1 MAEKSRNYDQEL
13 ASIMNAMAESTLE
26 MTDEELESEIRE
38 EGADV
43 DAIAEGVRNI
53 LRDAIK
59 SSQQRPLQEAQTRYE
74 ERVAALEVKNYQMPL
89 LHDDQRKMI
98 TTILA
103 GNPQLGSG
111 FLTAQFRD
119 LQNLPDDEVES
130 YLRQLLELIETSDL
144 GDSQGDKE

>member
-1 MAEKSRNYDQEL
+1 MDDV
-13 ASIMNAMAESTLE
+13 AES
-26 MTDEELESEIRE
+26 
-38 EGADV
+38 
-43 DAIAEGVRNI
+43 VRNI

-59 SSQQRPLQEAQTRYE
+59 ASQLRPLQEAQARYE

-98 TTILA
+98 MTILA
-103 GNPQLGSG
+103 RNPQLGSG

-119 LQNLPDDEVES
+119 LQNLPDEEVES

-144 GDSQGDKE
+144 GHSLEDKE

>member
-1 MAEKSRNYDQEL
+1 MTEKSRNYNQEL

-43 DAIAEGVRNI
+43 DAVADSVRDI
-53 LRDAIK
+53 LRGAIK
-59 SSQQRPLQEAQTRYE
+59 ASQQRPLQEAQTRYE

-103 GNPQLGSG
+103 RN
-111 FLTAQFRD
+111 
-119 LQNLPDDEVES
+119 
-130 YLRQLLELIETSDL
+130 
-144 GDSQGDKE
+144 

>member
-43 DAIAEGVRNI
+43 DAVAEGVRNI
-53 LRDAIK
+53 LRGAIK
-59 SSQQRPLQEAQTRYE
+59 ASQQRPLQEAQMRYQ

-89 LHDDQRKMI
+89 LHEEQRQMI

-119 LQNLPDDEVES
+119 LQNLPDEEVES

-144 GDSQGDKE
+144 GDSQEDKE